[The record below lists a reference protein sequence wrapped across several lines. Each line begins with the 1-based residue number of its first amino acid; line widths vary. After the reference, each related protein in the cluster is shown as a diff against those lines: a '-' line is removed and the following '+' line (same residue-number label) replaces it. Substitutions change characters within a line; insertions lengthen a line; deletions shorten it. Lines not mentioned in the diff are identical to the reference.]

1 MAKIPTAVWL
11 ALLAGAWIL
20 MIGAGL
26 RHAFGLFLPP
36 ITAEYG
42 WGREVF
48 SLGFAIQMFLLGF
61 GSPVAGLIADRF
73 GTGRVLIAGAL
84 LQALGLY
91 GVAQASTPA
100 EFYLTT
106 GVMMGLGASAVS
118 NVVVIGAIGRMVGEQ
133 RVSRAVGVLMAGASM
148 GQILMLPAAHF
159 LIASQGWSRAVVIL
173 SGVALSAIVVTPLLI
188 RGQAVRQS
196 PRREQKVLAA
206 LGEARGHSGYRL
218 LNLGFFV
225 CGFHVFFLAT
235 HLPAYAK
242 DLGLAP
248 VVGANALMLIG
259 IFNMIGANIWGYLGD
274 RFSKKRMLSLI
285 YLLRALI
292 ISVFLLLPAADFSVY
307 LFSASIG
314 FIWLGTVPLTSGL
327 VRQIFGSQYLS
338 MLYGMVFMSHQVGGF
353 LGAWMAGWLF
363 DITGSYAVM
372 WGLSIGLA
380 ILAAMVHHPI
390 DDRSLEAGT
399 PAAQIAQAGTPA
411 AQIA

>member
-1 MAKIPTAVWL
+1 MAKIPGAVWL
-11 ALLAGAWIL
+11 GLLAGAWIL

-26 RHAFGLFLPP
+26 RHSFGIFLPP
-36 ITAEYG
+36 ITAEFG

-73 GTGRVLIAGAL
+73 GTGRVLITGAIF
-84 LQALGLY
+84 QALGLY
-91 GVAQASTPA
+91 LVASASTPTA
-100 EFYLTT
+100 FYLTT

-118 NVVVIGAIGRMVGEQ
+118 NVVVIGAIGRMVGVQ
-133 RVSRAVGVLMAGASM
+133 RVSRAVGILMAGASM

-159 LIASQGWSRAVVIL
+159 LISSLGWSRALVIL
-173 SGVALSAIVVTPLLI
+173 SGVALSVMLVLPLLI
-188 RGQAVRQS
+188 RGQPARQS
-196 PRREQKVLAA
+196 SQRDQKVLAA
-206 LGEARGHSGYRL
+206 IREARGHAGYRW

-259 IFNMIGANIWGYLGD
+259 IFNMIGVNVWGYLGD
-274 RFSKKRMLSLI
+274 RYSKKRMLSLI
-285 YLLRALI
+285 YLLRALV
-292 ISVFLLLPAADFSVY
+292 ISGFLLLPAAEISVY
-307 LFSASIG
+307 LFSAAMG
-314 FIWLGTVPLTSGL
+314 FIWLGTVPLTSGM
-327 VRQIFGSQYLS
+327 VRQIFGAQYLS

-353 LGAWMAGWLF
+353 LGAWLAGWLF
-363 DITGSYAVM
+363 DATGNYTVM

-390 DDRSLEAGT
+390 DEKSLEAGT
-399 PAAQIAQAGTPA
+399 PAGQMT
-411 AQIA
+411 